1 MIKIVI
7 CGAFGRMGTT
17 IGGIVTKEQDMQL
30 VGGVDI
36 KEGTFFGVPVVS
48 SERLPDFLTSVR
60 PDVMI
65 DFTVA
70 AATVKNVPIAT
81 QAGCA
86 IILGT
91 TGLTTEE
98 RKGID
103 EAINKASVPAVIS
116 SNYSIG
122 MNILWT
128 LIRDAAKKLGD
139 YDVELTEAHHR
150 YKKDA
155 PSGTAKTI
163 LQILQEEIGPREE
176 IYGREGMKERSNE
189 IGVHVIRG
197 GDIVGDH
204 AVMFASNYET
214 VTLSH
219 RAYDRAVFAE
229 GAVRA
234 TRWVMG
240 KKPGIYGMK
249 DVLNLT

>member
-1 MIKIVI
+1 MIKVVI

-17 IGGIVTKEQDMQL
+17 IGGIISKEQDMQL

-36 KEGTFFGVPVVS
+36 KEGTFYGAPVVS
-48 SERLPDFLTSVR
+48 SEGFSGLLASVK
-60 PDVMI
+60 PDVVI
-65 DFTVA
+65 DFTIAAAAAQNVPVA
-70 AATVKNVPIAT
+70 AL
-81 QAGCA
+81 AGCA

-91 TGLTTEE
+91 TGLTPEQ
-98 RKGID
+98 RRGID
-103 EAINKASVPAVIS
+103 DAVAKGKVPAVIS
-116 SNYSIG
+116 TNYSIG

-128 LIRDAAKKLGD
+128 LIRDAAQKLGD
-139 YDVELTEAHHR
+139 YDVEVTEAHHR

-176 IYGREGMKERSNE
+176 IYGREGMTERSSE

-234 TRWVMG
+234 TRWVIG
-240 KKPGIYGMK
+240 KNPGIYGMK
-249 DVLNLT
+249 DVLNLA

>member
-1 MIKIVI
+1 MIKVVI

-17 IGGIVTKEQDMQL
+17 IGSIISKETDMQL

-36 KEGTFFGVPVVS
+36 KKGTFFDVPVVTSDELPGFLS
-48 SERLPDFLTSVR
+48 SVK
-60 PDVMI
+60 PDVVI
-65 DFTVA
+65 DFTIAQAAAQNVPVA
-70 AATVKNVPIAT
+70 ARK
-81 QAGCA
+81 GCA

-91 TGLTTEE
+91 TGLNQEQ

-103 EAINKASVPAVIS
+103 DAIAQGEVPAVIS
-116 SNYSIG
+116 TNYSIG
-122 MNILWT
+122 MNIFWT
-128 LIRDAAKKLGD
+128 LIRDAAKKFSD
-139 YDVELTEAHHR
+139 YDIEVTEAHHR

-155 PSGTAKTI
+155 PSGTARTI

-176 IYGREGMKERSNE
+176 VFGREGMTERSSE

-204 AVMFASNYET
+204 AVMFAGNYET

-219 RAYDRAVFAE
+219 RAYDRSVFAE

-234 TRWVMG
+234 TRWIFG

-249 DVLNLT
+249 DVLNLS

>member
-1 MIKIVI
+1 MIKIAI

-17 IGGIVTKEQDMQL
+17 IGGIVNKDPDMEL
-30 VGGVDI
+30 VGGVDVQ
-36 KEGTFFGVPVVS
+36 EGEVFGAPVVS
-48 SERLPDFLTSVR
+48 AGNFAALLAEKK
-60 PDVMI
+60 PDVVI

-70 AATVKNVPIAT
+70 AASTMNIPVAAA
-81 QAGCA
+81 AGCA

-91 TGLTTEE
+91 TGLNTEQ
-98 RKGID
+98 RKVID
-103 EAINKASVPAVIS
+103 DAIAKARVPAVIS

-122 MNILWT
+122 MNILW
-128 LIRDAAKKLGD
+128 LLVQQAAQRLGD
-139 YDVELTEAHHR
+139 YDIEVTEAHHR

-163 LQILQEEIGPREE
+163 LEILQKEVGPREE
-176 IYGREGMKERSNE
+176 VYGREGMKERGNE

-204 AVMFASNYET
+204 SVIFASNFET

-219 RAYDRAVFAE
+219 RAYDRGVFAE

-234 TRWVMG
+234 TKWVVG
-240 KKPGIYGMK
+240 KNPGIYGMK
-249 DVLNLT
+249 DVLGL

>member
-1 MIKIVI
+1 MIKVVI

-17 IGGIVTKEQDMQL
+17 IGGIISKEQDMQL

-36 KEGTFFGVPVVS
+36 KEGTFYGAPVVS
-48 SERLPDFLTSVR
+48 SEGFPGLLASAK
-60 PDVMI
+60 PDVVI
-65 DFTVA
+65 DFTIAAAAAQNVPVA
-70 AATVKNVPIAT
+70 AL
-81 QAGCA
+81 AGCA

-91 TGLTTEE
+91 TGLTPGQ

-103 EAINKASVPAVIS
+103 DAVAKGKVPAVIS
-116 SNYSIG
+116 TNYSIG

-128 LIRDAAKKLGD
+128 LIRDAAQKLSD
-139 YDVELTEAHHR
+139 YDVEVTEAHHR

-163 LQILQEEIGPREE
+163 LQILQEELGPREE
-176 IYGREGMKERSNE
+176 IYGREGMTERSSE

-234 TRWVMG
+234 TRWIIG
-240 KKPGIYGMK
+240 KNPGIYGMK
-249 DVLNLT
+249 DVLNLA